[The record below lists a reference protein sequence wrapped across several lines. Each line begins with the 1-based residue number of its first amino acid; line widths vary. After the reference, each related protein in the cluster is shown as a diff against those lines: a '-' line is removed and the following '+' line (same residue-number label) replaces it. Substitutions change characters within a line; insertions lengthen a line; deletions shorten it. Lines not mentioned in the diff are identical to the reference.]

1 MHKKR
6 KKMNPYKK
14 VLIIMT
20 LLFFIFMS
28 SGITL
33 SYISTNNK
41 KQVDAIVFNEGDLA
55 ITFFDGNKIN
65 LEFPSKSNYRYQF
78 SVTNTGSNK
87 IYYSVYVKDVEVYDS
102 NIRINLI
109 NDSKE
114 EIYNEK
120 LKKGENLI
128 ESVIELEPNK
138 TDRYTININ
147 NKNNKSSIK
156 GLIYIQNESLD
167 NESFQ
172 DVILNDNIIN
182 NKTKTDIG
190 TISKEN
196 EGLIRATDD
205 YGTTYYYRGNVDNNY
220 VKIGNLNFR
229 IIRINGDGT
238 VRLILDDNIEETYPF
253 INSLLEDKNNSV
265 LFENSSI
272 KDELY
277 SWLNN
282 NLFDY
287 TDLFVASNFC
297 TDSSFEQIKDDI
309 KYSNNH
315 YRIENGNYTFS
326 CYKDSY
332 LSKIGFISTD
342 EIIFA
347 GGSVS
352 ENNNKYY
359 LYNPNITKDT
369 WTVSSYSSKDEVK
382 LYTLTSSGK
391 LGNNSITDKSGI
403 RPVINIGVKARVTGQ
418 GTKENPYVIVK

>member
-14 VLIIMT
+14 VLIIMS
-20 LLFFIFMS
+20 LLFFIFAS

-33 SYISTNNK
+33 SYINTNNK
-41 KQVDAIVFNEGDLA
+41 KQIDAIVFNEGELA
-55 ITFFDGNKIN
+55 ITYFDGNKIN
-65 LEFPSKSNYRYQF
+65 LDFPTNKNYRYQF

-87 IYYSVYVKDVEVYDS
+87 IYYSIYLKDVKVYDS
-102 NIRINLI
+102 NIRINLK

-120 LKKGENLI
+120 LKNGENLI
-128 ESVIELEPNK
+128 QSIVELEPNK
-138 TDRYTININ
+138 TNRYILNIN

-156 GLIYIQNESLD
+156 GLIYIQNESID
-167 NESFQ
+167 NETFQ
-172 DVILNDNIIN
+172 DVILNDNVIN
-182 NKTKTDIG
+182 TKSKTEIG

-196 EGLIRATDD
+196 EGLIKTIDD
-205 YGTTYYYRGNVDNNY
+205 YGTTYYYRGNVNNNY
-220 VKIGNLNFR
+220 VKIDKLNFR

-238 VRLILDDNIEETYPF
+238 VRLILDENIDNTYSF
-253 INSLLEDKNNSV
+253 INTLKEDKNKSV
-265 LFENSSI
+265 LLDNSSI

-287 TDLFVASNFC
+287 TDYFVASNFC
-297 TDSSFEQIKDDI
+297 TDSSFEHIKEDI
-309 KYSNNH
+309 KYSNN
-315 YRIENGNYTFS
+315 YTRIENNNYTFS

-347 GGSVS
+347 GGSTK
-352 ENNNKYY
+352 EDNNKYY
-359 LYNPNITKDT
+359 LYNPSIDKDT

-382 LYTLTSSGK
+382 LYTLTPKGK
-391 LGNNSITDKSGI
+391 LSNNNITEKIGI
-403 RPVINIGVKARVTGQ
+403 RPVINIGVKARVTGE
-418 GTKENPYVIVK
+418 GTKKNPYVLVK